1 MSNLPWFPLPL
12 SVQAQYTRTIHKLEK
27 DKRKRDLKM
36 MEIVNYLVVN
46 PCSST
51 HMIAAG
57 MGKTDVLV
65 SSHLQ
70 NLEWK
75 GLVTYELKKSPRRE
89 TMIKFW
95 SAT

>member
-1 MSNLPWFPLPL
+1 M
-12 SVQAQYTRTIHKLEK
+12 
-27 DKRKRDLKM
+27 LKM
-36 MEIVNYLVVN
+36 TKPAESYILNEMERELTAIRN

-51 HMIAAG
+51 HMIAVG

-70 NLEWK
+70 NLYWK